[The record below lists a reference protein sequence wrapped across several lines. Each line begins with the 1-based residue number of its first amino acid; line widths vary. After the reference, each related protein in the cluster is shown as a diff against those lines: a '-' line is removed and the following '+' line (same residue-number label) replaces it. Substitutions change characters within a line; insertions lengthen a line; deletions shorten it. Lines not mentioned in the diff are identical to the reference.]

1 MRSILIF
8 ILLIGLPT
16 LNPVALFGAAPQA
29 SPKAKIAEPTGNRFL
44 FVMDNS
50 SAMQKRDQ
58 KLRQAVFDTIH
69 SGVSGRMTLGDTFG
83 LWLYNAETDTRF
95 PMQTWDPSRRLDFG
109 SRVNTF
115 LRERG
120 YRKHSNLSA
129 LVRDINAVL
138 RSVGDVTV
146 VLFNDGNDRIVGT
159 PFDREINGF
168 YKELGAELASE
179 KEPFITVL
187 VAEQGQFVAYA
198 VARPGEQLA
207 LPPVP
212 LNPSRKP
219 GGNRVPQAEVAETP
233 PKPSP
238 NTRPA
243 RQVPRI
249 VITRESNA
257 ADQLAAA
264 QARTTST
271 EPAPTQ
277 NPTPTPAPVPA
288 PAPVAPVA
296 STVTSTPP
304 PPPVPPLSAS
314 VSARVFPPG
323 ATSPPNRSVEATM
336 PAAAAPPALV
346 HAEHPDATHLN
357 VSTAPEIASVT
368 PLAASNP
375 PAMAVPFA
383 SQVPPAT
390 RSAPPLVSSLLP
402 QATPVNA
409 RSSPPSPSPSSAVNG
424 VALPNPS
431 NRSNAKLYGAVAM
444 LLGALTWGVAS
455 WMRSGSQ
462 DRGSYISRAMP
473 RNPSASTRKPR

>member
-8 ILLIGLPT
+8 ILLVGLPT
-16 LNPVALFGAAPQA
+16 LNPVALLGAATQA
-29 SPKAKIAEPTGNRFL
+29 SPKAKIAEPTGNRYL

-50 SAMQKRDQ
+50 SAMQKRDE

-69 SGVSGRMTLGDTFG
+69 SGVSGRMALGDTFG

-146 VLFNDGNDRIVGT
+146 ILFNDGNDRIVGT

-168 YKELGAELASE
+168 YKELGPELASE

-187 VAEQGQFVAYA
+187 VAEHGAFVAYA
-198 VARPGEQLA
+198 VARPGEQLT

-243 RQVPRI
+243 RQVPQI

-264 QARTTST
+264 QAKTSST
-271 EPAPTQ
+271 GPAPTQ
-277 NPTPTPAPVPA
+277 NSTPVPVPA
-288 PAPVAPVA
+288 SVAPVA

-314 VSARVFPPG
+314 VTARVFPPG

-336 PAAAAPPALV
+336 PAVVIPPALV
-346 HAEHPDATHLN
+346 HAERPDSTHRDD
-357 VSTAPEIASVT
+357 STAPKIASVT
-368 PLAASNP
+368 TLAATHP
-375 PAMAVPFA
+375 PALAVPFA
-383 SQVPPAT
+383 SPVPPVT

-409 RSSPPSPSPSSAVNG
+409 RSSPPSPSPSPAMNG